1 MAAASPQKGALF
13 RDGLSDKSVAGPRA
27 PRAGLPAGPEA
38 AACRVVFCGFAAK
51 AYDDA
56 SDASPHAV
64 DTTMSLALHLLDGVQ
79 ETVHKTSTP
88 SMRHLEEG
96 SAPPTRRDE
105 RRNI

>member
-1 MAAASPQKGALF
+1 MAAASITEGALF
-13 RDGLSDKSVAGPRA
+13 RDRIPNQGVSGPRVA
-27 PRAGLPAGPEA
+27 CPRLPAGPEA